1 MPAKSKA
8 QQKLFGI
15 VRSYQKGELEN
26 PSPEV
31 AKLALTMK
39 KSDVKKIAST
49 KHEGLPEKKK
59 VDEGVGRAALLGGV
73 GAAVAGPVGAAAGA
87 ALGASMGKKKVT
99 GSVKKKKPI
108 DISDPYG
115 NVAKAKKKKV
125 TRNEEVEVVDEKF
138 ATQYK
143 DKSKLGQSSQRKSLG
158 RGASI
163 NPDAKPSGYESKK
176 EHRVTSK
183 KLAKYQTKG
192 TYNAH
197 LNTEAKKFSE
207 LSTQRKPGEK
217 KKPKKKR
224 EGFIFDASQP
234 PSKRVKEEL
243 QLEGK
248 KTKKKPTEKYK
259 IRVTHNDDEGGKKTY
274 VRFADRDRINKLR
287 QKGDVQSVEM
297 TAHGEPTDGSS
308 KKTNTKTPAIK
319 KVKKKEPKIDKNKE
333 MKEGVLADKMRANN
347 KALKAKWDK
356 RGKKATE
363 DAYRAFDDVKRT
375 QDAMDKEMKEG
386 VIARIKQGAKQHA
399 AALEKRR
406 YDKAMSTKGSPE
418 RKAEAQHLRN
428 VRFNMQGRGP
438 TSDTETPKDKKR
450 KKISKIL
457 RDQD

>member
-1 MPAKSKA
+1 MPAKSRA
-8 QQKLFGI
+8 QQRFFGM
-15 VRSYQKGELEN
+15 VRAAQKGEMKN
-26 PSPEV
+26 PSSEV
-31 AKLALTMK
+31 IDAADSMK
-39 KSDVKKIAST
+39 VSDVKKFAKT
-49 KHEGLPEKKK
+49 KHKGLPEKKK

-87 ALGASMGKKKVT
+87 ALGASMGKKKIT

-125 TRNEEVEVVDEKF
+125 T
-138 ATQYK
+138 
-143 DKSKLGQSSQRKSLG
+143 
-158 RGASI
+158 
-163 NPDAKPSGYESKK
+163 
-176 EHRVTSK
+176 
-183 KLAKYQTKG
+183 
-192 TYNAH
+192 
-197 LNTEAKKFSE
+197 
-207 LSTQRKPGEK
+207 
-217 KKPKKKR
+217 
-224 EGFIFDASQP
+224 
-234 PSKRVKEEL
+234 KEEL

-259 IRVTHNDDEGGKKTY
+259 IRVTHHDDEGGKKTY